1 MMKKLSDIKFI
12 QWNVMQQLKE
22 RNVMSVKMVK

>member
-1 MMKKLSDIKFI
+1 MKKLSDIKFI

-22 RNVMSVKMVK
+22 RDVMSVKMVK

>member
-1 MMKKLSDIKFI
+1 MKKLSDIKFI